1 SSSRHGSSHD
11 NCSTIPAS
19 DYAPQI
25 LPAARDKLANAMPGT
40 KRKASTTAEQHRE
53 LSYSGEENLGSES
66 GQQNLGETGSHSPA
80 STAPPGPVLLLLSTN
95 NISATGRSGLGSEPQ
110 GFSPKDLTD
119 FSFADAVSPSTL

>member
-1 SSSRHGSSHD
+1 MATANSQTMALRRPALIPPDLHLSPEDEQSILLRIGNLQLDSLGSQPSSSSRHGSSHD

-53 LSYSGEENLGSES
+53 LSYSGEEN
-66 GQQNLGETGSHSPA
+66 
-80 STAPPGPVLLLLSTN
+80 
-95 NISATGRSGLGSEPQ
+95 
-110 GFSPKDLTD
+110 
-119 FSFADAVSPSTL
+119 